1 MATYQDLFISNMDNA
16 TIDPSAITQQQDTL
30 ASLFPGIPSL
40 NSTMI
45 DDWLA
50 DELYKSGVMANQ
62 LGFLPGSEKQQQELF
77 AAILPHSPP
86 ISPTSSAMSESSSS
100 SLSGD
105 QKSAKTPCNVSLFPD
120 IAPPPTSAAAA
131 TAPVAVKKQPA
142 PVVAI
147 MPKTTTILPRIAPRP
162 TSANA
167 TPTVMMK
174 EPSTPIVSNKRRMME
189 STTVVDQ
196 DEIALKRQKNTDA
209 ARRSRLKKL
218 VKMEQLE
225 KRVSELESDNHSLTT
240 RIAVLESEKAGL
252 ESKDVSLEDR
262 IRVLEAQL
270 AEAHKALT
278 KV

>member
-1 MATYQDLFISNMDNA
+1 MTTYQDLFNNMDTT
-16 TIDPSAITQQQDTL
+16 TIDPSTITQQDAL

-50 DELYKSGVMANQ
+50 DELCKSGLIANQ
-62 LGFLPGSEKQQQELF
+62 LGFLPGSEKQQQEIL
-77 AAILPHSPP
+77 AMLPHSPP
-86 ISPTSSAMSESSSS
+86 VSPTSSAISDSSSC
-100 SLSGD
+100 D
-105 QKSAKTPCNVSLFPD
+105 QKASPKPPCNVSLFPD
-120 IAPPPTSAAAA
+120 IAPPTAA
-131 TAPVAVKKQPA
+131 TATPTVAVKVQPA

-147 MPKTTTILPRIAPRP
+147 MPKATTILPRIAPRP
-162 TSANA
+162 TTASA

-174 EPSTPIVSNKRRMME
+174 EPPTPIVGNKRRMME
-189 STTVVDQ
+189 SNTPVDQ

-209 ARRSRLKKL
+209 ARKSRLKKL
-218 VKMEQLE
+218 VKMEHLE
-225 KRVSELESDNHSLTT
+225 NRVSELETDNHRLAT
-240 RIAVLESEKAGL
+240 RIAVLVSEKSGL